1 MKNVKRIAFLFI
13 IGLCAFIPMINTNA
27 KEPIVVTDKAGLLD
41 AVNNAQTGDVIQL
54 GDNITLDSVADI
66 IIVSGK
72 EITIDGANHTITGWR
87 DDEVE
92 SPSGNQ
98 SIITALETGANIH
111 IKNLKLEN
119 SQKYG
124 IQAYDGGY
132 VDLENVTIDNCRY
145 GAILVNAGSVEVISL
160 ALGANGETENNGIEI
175 SKAKALEASANE
187 PTVIM
192 NGTITSE
199 VEENVI
205 RFAKDENDVTKSFTI
220 TNEDTTTD
228 KILVEDNKVVITN
241 ENNEVKFVSNES
253 KEETTLTGEE
263 YVPTETEEETDP
275 TTPPES
281 TPDTQLK
288 EETNPETSDPLLF
301 IVIALV
307 ATTVIGGV
315 TVKTLKNRA

>member
-1 MKNVKRIAFLFI
+1 M
-13 IGLCAFIPMINTNA
+13 
-27 KEPIVVTDKAGLLD
+27 
-41 AVNNAQTGDVIQL
+41 
-54 GDNITLDSVADI
+54 
-66 IIVSGK
+66 
-72 EITIDGANHTITGWR
+72 
-87 DDEVE
+87 
-92 SPSGNQ
+92 
-98 SIITALETGANIH
+98 
-111 IKNLKLEN
+111 
-119 SQKYG
+119 
-124 IQAYDGGY
+124 
-132 VDLENVTIDNCRY
+132 ENVTIDNCRY